1 MRISDWSSDVCSSD
15 LRSDRAFPT
24 ISGHLHAGAML
35 SKTPGAGSPS
45 HEYLWDIDK
54 LIHIMPDLNIANLNT
69 EGKQILPRQ
78 PEINTSFKFSLRKPH
93 VHPEFPNIPL
103 LDVERA
109 LYRKRVVS

>member
-54 LIHIMPDLNIANLNT
+54 LIQIMPDLNIANLNK

-78 PEINTSFKFSLRKPH
+78 PELNRS
-93 VHPEFPNIPL
+93 E
-103 LDVERA
+103 ER
-109 LYRKRVVS
+109 RVGKECVSTCSSRWSPYH